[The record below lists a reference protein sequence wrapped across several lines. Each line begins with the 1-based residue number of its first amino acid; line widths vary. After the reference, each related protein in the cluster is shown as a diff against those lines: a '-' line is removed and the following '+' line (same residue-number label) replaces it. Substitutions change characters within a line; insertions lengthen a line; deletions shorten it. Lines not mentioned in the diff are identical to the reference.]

1 MSVDVDALIALTI
14 EKEIPLEKMISAIEN
29 AVTEAYLELEDAKP
43 QGRAVLNRVDGEI
56 LIHVPQFND
65 EGIYTETITHMPEGF
80 EQVIK
85 SLTRKEIKQRM
96 RAAKDA
102 DVVEEF
108 SATVGDVI
116 SGVVQQGRDATLV
129 YVDLGRVEGKI
140 PPNEQV
146 PTESYVHGQRIKCFV
161 VDVKQG
167 LKGPEITLSRTHPLL
182 VKALFTL
189 EVPELKDRIV
199 EIVGVSREP
208 GFRSKVSVRSH
219 RAGVSPKG
227 ALIGPVG
234 ARAKAVMDELNGY
247 AEATIEERSMTE
259 PEMKKKEEIVKSM
272 KKGISGFK
280 ARYGKDAKSVMY
292 ATATKRAMGEEV
304 EQINEAITHGDYI
317 ITHKPYN
324 GTDKQRHVSNDI
336 THAYST
342 NQKKLGIKHSEDDDE
357 IGPDR
362 HITVKNKKTGEVSH
376 HVATHNN
383 SYKDE
388 GEKQKISIRAHS
400 EVTPHDE
407 KHAKVIKSFLTQ
419 KG

>member
-1 MSVDVDALIALTI
+1 MSVDVAALIALTI

-29 AVTEAYLELEDAKP
+29 AITEAYLELEDAKP

-108 SATVGDVI
+108 SASVGDVL
-116 SGVVQQGRDATLV
+116 SGVIQQGRDATLV

-140 PPNEQV
+140 PLNEQI

-167 LKGPEITLSRTHPLL
+167 LKGPEITLSRTDPLL

-234 ARAKAVMDELNGY
+234 ARAKAVMDELNG
-247 AEATIEERSMTE
+247 EKID
-259 PEMKKKEEIVKSM
+259 IVDYSENPAVYVANALAPAKVTSCEVVDVESKS
-272 KKGISGFK
+272 
-280 ARYGKDAKSVMY
+280 
-292 ATATKRAMGEEV
+292 
-304 EQINEAITHGDYI
+304 
-317 ITHKPYN
+317 
-324 GTDKQRHVSNDI
+324 
-336 THAYST
+336 
-342 NQKKLGIKHSEDDDE
+342 
-357 IGPDR
+357 
-362 HITVKNKKTGEVSH
+362 
-376 HVATHNN
+376 
-383 SYKDE
+383 
-388 GEKQKISIRAHS
+388 
-400 EVTPHDE
+400 
-407 KHAKVIKSFLTQ
+407 AKVIVPDYQLSLAIGKDGQNARLAARLTGWRIDIHPDNPVERIE
-419 KG
+419 KPKPESVNLPDEPEEAGEFPA

>member
-227 ALIGPVG
+227 ALIGSVG
-234 ARAKAVMDELNGY
+234 ARAKAVMDELNG
-247 AEATIEERSMTE
+247 EKID
-259 PEMKKKEEIVKSM
+259 IVDYSENPAVYVANALAPAKVTSCEVVDLESKS
-272 KKGISGFK
+272 
-280 ARYGKDAKSVMY
+280 
-292 ATATKRAMGEEV
+292 
-304 EQINEAITHGDYI
+304 
-317 ITHKPYN
+317 
-324 GTDKQRHVSNDI
+324 
-336 THAYST
+336 
-342 NQKKLGIKHSEDDDE
+342 
-357 IGPDR
+357 
-362 HITVKNKKTGEVSH
+362 
-376 HVATHNN
+376 
-383 SYKDE
+383 
-388 GEKQKISIRAHS
+388 
-400 EVTPHDE
+400 
-407 KHAKVIKSFLTQ
+407 AKVIVPDYQLSLAIGKDGQNARLAARLTGWRIDIHPDNPVERIE
-419 KG
+419 KPKPVSVEEPEEVGEFPA

>member
-29 AVTEAYLELEDAKP
+29 AVTETYLELEDAKP

-56 LIHVPQFND
+56 LIHVPQFD
-65 EGIYTETITHMPEGF
+65 EVGIYTETITHMPEGF

-85 SLTRKEIKQRM
+85 SITRKEIKQRM

-108 SATVGDVI
+108 SASVGDVL
-116 SGVVQQGRDATLV
+116 SGVIQQGRDATLV

-167 LKGPEITLSRTHPLL
+167 LKGPEVTLSRTHPLL

-234 ARAKAVMDELNGY
+234 ARAKAVMDELNG
-247 AEATIEERSMTE
+247 EKID
-259 PEMKKKEEIVKSM
+259 IVDYSENPAVYVANALAPAKVTSCEVVDLESKS
-272 KKGISGFK
+272 
-280 ARYGKDAKSVMY
+280 
-292 ATATKRAMGEEV
+292 
-304 EQINEAITHGDYI
+304 
-317 ITHKPYN
+317 
-324 GTDKQRHVSNDI
+324 
-336 THAYST
+336 
-342 NQKKLGIKHSEDDDE
+342 
-357 IGPDR
+357 
-362 HITVKNKKTGEVSH
+362 
-376 HVATHNN
+376 
-383 SYKDE
+383 
-388 GEKQKISIRAHS
+388 
-400 EVTPHDE
+400 
-407 KHAKVIKSFLTQ
+407 AKVIVPDYQLSLAIGKDGQNARLAARLTGWRIDIHPDNPVERIE
-419 KG
+419 KPRSVTAEEPEDLTEVEGEFPA